1 MVWWNL
7 HTIWSEL
14 MSKPQ
19 VQIHNAE
26 TGEIII
32 RDMNAEELAVHAK
45 EAAELAEMKA
55 DIANKAAAKTAL
67 LERLGITAEEAAL
80 LFK

>member
-1 MVWWNL
+1 
-7 HTIWSEL
+7 

-26 TGEIII
+26 TGEIVI
-32 RDMNAEELAVHAK
+32 RDMNAEELAIYNKETAEFNAMQAEIAEKASAK
-45 EAAELAEMKA
+45 AM
-55 DIANKAAAKTAL
+55 L
-67 LERLGITAEEAAL
+67 LERLGITAEEASL